1 MGVYTRLVRPILFRA
16 DAENMHT
23 AAIRAAE
30 ALSASEMA
38 CRAVSAFCSLTRPR
52 LECSVAGL
60 KFRNPLGLAAGYDKN
75 GRCVPLL
82 AALGFGHIEIGSVS
96 ADPSEG
102 NPKPRLWRLPG
113 DRGLI
118 VNYGLPNDGADVV
131 AERLARSRAPVP
143 AGVNIVNTN
152 RGAQAWPSDEDAI
165 IADYI
170 RSIRRLDAHSAYLML
185 NLSCPNTSDG
195 RAFISDA
202 RRVRLLLEAVR
213 DAAPSKPVFL
223 KVAPFANTRSLE
235 AFLEQVDASRL
246 IRGFGIN
253 LAPGTPGLLNLRTP
267 RLSAAPGAVA
277 GAPCRDL
284 MDRAAAEV
292 YRRMDRKRYALIAT
306 GGVFSAADAFRK
318 IRQGASLV
326 QFLTAL
332 VFEGP
337 AIVRRMVTAL
347 DVLLARD
354 GFASV
359 SDAVGVDALC
369 RRHGHPEGL
378 YECEKI

>member
-1 MGVYTRLVRPILFRA
+1 MGVYTRLVRPVLFRA
-16 DAENMHT
+16 DAENMHI

-30 ALSASEMA
+30 VLSASEMA
-38 CRAVSAFCSLTRPR
+38 CRAVSAFCSVARPR

-60 KFRNPLGLAAGYDKN
+60 TFRNPLGLAAGYDKN
-75 GRCVPLL
+75 GRCAPLL

-102 NPKPRLWRLPG
+102 NQKPRLWRLPEE
-113 DRGLI
+113 RGLI

-131 AERLARSRAPVP
+131 AERLAHSGAPVP
-143 AGVNIVNTN
+143 TGVNIVNTN
-152 RGAQAWPSDEDAI
+152 RGAQARPSDEDAI

-170 RSIRRLDAHSAYLML
+170 RSIRRLDAHAAYLML
-185 NLSCPNTSDG
+185 NLSCPNTPDG
-195 RAFISDA
+195 RAFISDT

-213 DAAPSKPVFL
+213 GAAPSKPVFL
-223 KVAPFANTRSLE
+223 KVAPFANARSLE
-235 AFLEQVDASRL
+235 AFLEQVDASPL

-253 LAPGTPGLLNLRTP
+253 LAPGTPG
-267 RLSAAPGAVA
+267 SATPGAVA

-284 MDRAAAEV
+284 MDRAGAEI

-306 GGVFSAADAFRK
+306 GGVFSAADAYRK

-337 AIVRRMVTAL
+337 AIVRRMVNAL
-347 DVLLARD
+347 DELLARD

-359 SDAVGVDALC
+359 SDAVGVD
-369 RRHGHPEGL
+369 
-378 YECEKI
+378 K

>member
-16 DAENMHT
+16 DAENMHS

-75 GRCVPLL
+75 GRGVPLL
-82 AALGFGHIEIGSVS
+82 AALGFGHVEIGSVS
-96 ADPSEG
+96 ANPSEG
-102 NPKPRLWRLPG
+102 NPKPRLWRLPD

-118 VNYGLPNDGADVV
+118 VNYGLPNDGADII
-131 AERLARSRAPVP
+131 AERLARSRTPVP

-152 RGAQAWPSDEDAI
+152 RGAHACPPDEDAI

-170 RSIRRLDAHSAYLML
+170 RSIRRLDAHAAYLML
-185 NLSCPNTSDG
+185 NLSCPNTPDG

-223 KVAPFANTRSLE
+223 KVAPFANTRCLE
-235 AFLEQVDASRL
+235 AFLEQVDALPL

-253 LAPGTPGLLNLRTP
+253 LAPGKPF
-267 RLSAAPGAVA
+267 SAPPGAVA
-277 GAPCRDL
+277 GAPCREL

-306 GGVFSAADAFRK
+306 GGVFSAADAYRK
-318 IRQGASLV
+318 IRLGASLV

-337 AIVRRMVTAL
+337 AIVRRMVAAL

-359 SDAVGVDALC
+359 SDAVGVDARNC
-369 RRHGHPEGL
+369 PRASA
-378 YECEKI
+378 

>member
-1 MGVYTRLVRPILFRA
+1 MGVYTRLVRPILFLA
-16 DAENMHT
+16 DAEKMHT

-38 CRAVSAFCSLTRPR
+38 CRAVSVFCSLTRPR

-60 KFRNPLGLAAGYDKN
+60 EFRNPLGLAAGYDKN
-75 GRCVPLL
+75 GRGIPLL

-102 NPKPRLWRLPG
+102 NPKPRLWRLTG

-118 VNYGLPNDGADVV
+118 VNYGLPNDGAGVV
-131 AERLARSRAPVP
+131 AERLARYRAPVP

-152 RGAQAWPSDEDAI
+152 RGAQARPGDEDAI
-165 IADYI
+165 IADYV

-185 NLSCPNTSDG
+185 NLSCPNTPDG
-195 RAFISDA
+195 RAFVSDA
-202 RRVRLLLEAVR
+202 RRVRLLLESVR
-213 DAAPSKPVFL
+213 DAAPLKPVFL
-223 KVAPFANTRSLE
+223 KVAPFADTRSLE

-267 RLSAAPGAVA
+267 RLSAPPGAVS
-277 GAPCRDL
+277 GLPCRDL
-284 MDRAAAEV
+284 MDRAAAEL

-306 GGVFSAADAFRK
+306 GGVFSAADAYRK
-318 IRQGASLV
+318 VRLGASLV

-337 AIVRRMVTAL
+337 AVVRRMITVL
-347 DVLLARD
+347 DALLARD

-369 RRHGHPEGL
+369 PPHGHPEGL
-378 YECEKI
+378 YRCDKV